1 MKRGWEGQREC
12 GQTQTG
18 CVSPGFQEME
28 RLDVQENVEKI
39 ERGCGNHQTMHI
51 CERKMGE
58 KNMSRTF

>member
-28 RLDVQENVEKI
+28 RLDVQENVEKVFTDGHAVCPI
-39 ERGCGNHQTMHI
+39 RN
-51 CERKMGE
+51 
-58 KNMSRTF
+58 